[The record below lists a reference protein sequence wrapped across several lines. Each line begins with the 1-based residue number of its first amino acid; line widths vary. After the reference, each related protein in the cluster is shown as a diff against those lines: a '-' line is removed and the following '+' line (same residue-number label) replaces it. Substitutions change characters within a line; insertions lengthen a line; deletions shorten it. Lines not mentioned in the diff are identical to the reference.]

1 MSNLIPVSSA
11 DEGGRLDHW
20 LQKQYPQVPYGY
32 WAKSCRKGQIRV
44 DGKRVKGNERL
55 QSGQVVRLPPES
67 VLREAS
73 VLPPPAERQQDAS
86 LADLKNLESWIIHED
101 KDFVALNKPAGF
113 AVQGGTSI
121 KKHLDG
127 ILQVW
132 GAHRGFSPHLVHR
145 LDKDTSGIILIA
157 KNEGSA
163 RRLCDA
169 FKQHKIYKLYLAIAT
184 KVPHPLEGKI
194 DKPLKKEG
202 GMGKEKMRISKEG
215 DRAITLYKVIQQAG
229 KKASLMALAP
239 LTGRTH
245 QLRVHLESLG
255 TPILGDGK
263 YGGKEV
269 LWEGFPKKLHLHA
282 YALLIPQAKG
292 FLFLKAE
299 ISPHIKQSLDQLGFY
314 HEETFRE
321 AEEFLRGVAK
331 HQAEY

>member
-1 MSNLIPVSSA
+1 MSHLIPIA
-11 DEGGRLDHW
+11 PENEGGRLDHW
-20 LQKQYPQVPYGY
+20 LQKLYPQVPYGY
-32 WAKSCRKGQIRV
+32 WAKACRKGQIRV

-55 QSGQVVRLPPES
+55 KLGQIVRLPPKS
-67 VLREAS
+67 VLQEAS
-73 VLPPPAERQQDAS
+73 VLPPPDQRQKDAS
-86 LADLKNLESWIIHED
+86 SEDIKNLESWIIYED

-113 AVQGGTSI
+113 AVQGGTNI

-127 ILQVW
+127 VLQVW
-132 GAHRGFSPHLVHR
+132 GDHKGFKPHLVHR

-157 KNEGSA
+157 KNETSA
-163 RRLCDA
+163 KRLCEA
-169 FKQHKIYKLYLAIAT
+169 FKQHAIYKLYLAIAT

-202 GMGKEKMRISKEG
+202 GIGKEKMRISKEG

-229 KKASLMALAP
+229 KIASLIALAP

-282 YALLIPQAKG
+282 YALLIPQPKG
-292 FLFLKAE
+292 FLFLKAD

-314 HEETFRE
+314 HEETLKE
-321 AEEFLRGVAK
+321 AEDFLKGIAK
-331 HQAEY
+331 TI

>member
-1 MSNLIPVSSA
+1 MSNLISIGPEN
-11 DEGGRLDHW
+11 EGKRLDHW
-20 LQKQYPQVPYGY
+20 LQKLYPQVPYGY
-32 WAKSCRKGQIRV
+32 WAKACRKGQIRV

-55 QSGQVVRLPPES
+55 QADQMVRLPPKNI
-67 VLREAS
+67 LQEAS
-73 VLPPPAERQQDAS
+73 ILPPPDQRQKDAS
-86 LADLKNLESWIIHED
+86 SSDIKNLESWIIYENS
-101 KDFVALNKPAGF
+101 DFVALNKPAGF
-113 AVQGGTSI
+113 AVQGGTKI

-132 GAHRGFSPHLVHR
+132 GEHKGFTPHLVHR

-157 KNEGSA
+157 KNEASA
-163 RRLCDA
+163 RHLCDA
-169 FKQHKIYKLYLAIAT
+169 FKQHKIYKLYLAIT
-184 KVPHPLEGKI
+184 PKVPHPLEGKI

-202 GMGKEKMRISKEG
+202 GIGKEKMRISKEG

-229 KKASLMALAP
+229 KIASLIALAP

-282 YALLIPQAKG
+282 YALLIPQSKG
-292 FLFLKAE
+292 FLFLKAT

-314 HEETFRE
+314 QTETFRD
-321 AEEFLRGVAK
+321 AEGFLRGVAK
-331 HQAEY
+331 TI